1 MNCLGN
7 GQTEDTNSLY
17 SITIKNKEATTT
29 DEVVAILICRL
40 RQITLATFLYIDVTI
55 GSQNFSLSFLSSNVT
70 KGLYENTGP
79 CHVCFVIVRPGLNGN
94 FVFTIGCLT
103 AGKKRGILT
112 NQEVMIYGNR
122 VNSGRRRHARDL
134 YGGGAG

>member
-1 MNCLGN
+1 M
-7 GQTEDTNSLY
+7 EDTNSLY

-79 CHVCFVIVRPGLNGN
+79 CHVCFRGKCTRQI
-94 FVFTIGCLT
+94 CLR
-103 AGKKRGILT
+103 A
-112 NQEVMIYGNR
+112 
-122 VNSGRRRHARDL
+122 
-134 YGGGAG
+134 